1 MKYLI
6 CKQDAYDTINYIT
19 DDMSMPD
26 DMEYKDFLNYVHP
39 YVIENWEQ
47 FIKELNSFKV
57 LHIEYPEGTWV
68 IKEDKRT
75 YTDFSKEE
83 LHKLNDNNKK
93 ELATFEKVRDEKVE
107 KGKRFLQRFSRRK
120 R

>member
-39 YVIENWEQ
+39 YVIENWE
-47 FIKELNSFKV
+47 
-57 LHIEYPEGTWV
+57 
-68 IKEDKRT
+68 
-75 YTDFSKEE
+75 
-83 LHKLNDNNKK
+83 
-93 ELATFEKVRDEKVE
+93 
-107 KGKRFLQRFSRRK
+107 
-120 R
+120 